1 MELDPV
7 VAPFIMSRPITLQI
21 TVGERVIEEIRT
33 ITGIPGYGGNND
45 LISVRL
51 ALELGCRIKPSKFGQ
66 YRLEEKDLE
75 VVWISRLKLHLLGPF
90 GRDPLKH
97 WVDVS
102 VIVIHNLHSVSV
114 YGRDMLL
121 SWPTQNQLRIPNSQH
136 LNQQRLLHNLE
147 WRQERSSSGSSV
159 ASAFQRWK
167 LH

>member
-75 VVWISRLKLHLLGPF
+75 VV
-90 GRDPLKH
+90 
-97 WVDVS
+97 
-102 VIVIHNLHSVSV
+102 
-114 YGRDMLL
+114 
-121 SWPTQNQLRIPNSQH
+121 
-136 LNQQRLLHNLE
+136 
-147 WRQERSSSGSSV
+147 
-159 ASAFQRWK
+159 
-167 LH
+167 